1 MATFAAVQ
9 RNPWLGGYYER
20 LKATGK
26 PPKVALVATI
36 RKLLC
41 AVYSIAKNR
50 RPFVCPAPPTTPEV
64 DPESQT

>member
-9 RNPWLGGYYER
+9 RNPWLGAYYQR

-26 PPKVALVATI
+26 PPKVALIATV

-41 AVYSIAKNR
+41 AVYSVAKNR
-50 RPFVCPAPPTTPEV
+50 KPFVCPISPRAPAAGPQPE
-64 DPESQT
+64 T

>member
-9 RNPWLGGYYER
+9 RNPWLGAYYQR

-26 PPKVALVATI
+26 PPKVALIATV

-41 AVYSIAKNR
+41 GLLR
-50 RPFVCPAPPTTPEV
+50 REEPEALRL
-64 DPESQT
+64 PRISHRACNGP